1 MFQPK
6 VLIVD
11 DNAHVR
17 AVLRDVLGGEP
28 YALLEAADGEQAL
41 QLADE
46 QQPDLILL
54 DIMMPGIEGDIVLR
68 KLKERENTRSIP
80 VIMVTALDS
89 DEQVA
94 VCLDDGATD
103 HIGKPFSS
111 LVLRSRVRAALRAR
125 AMSAADA
132 QPAAEQG

>member
-1 MFQPK
+1 MSQAK

-94 VCLDDGATD
+94 VCLDDGAAD

-111 LVLRSRVRAALRAR
+111 MVLRSRVRAALRDR
-125 AMSAADA
+125 VMSDADA